1 MFGNQKDQLKMI
13 YVNIIN
19 RLILSVILIPTNK
32 KNIWDNLCFDIS
44 AVFFSKKS
52 CCKIRLSIQTISRK
66 LNRTDLPL
74 LLKQIQS

>member
-44 AVFFSKKS
+44 AVFYSKKS
-52 CCKIRLSIQTISRK
+52 CLQNKIVHSNHKS
-66 LNRTDLPL
+66 
-74 LLKQIQS
+74 